1 MISGISQDKV
11 LMHHD
16 LYFWSMNSQNIG
28 VYLMFYSENHEFLG
42 MKYLLLFVDFF
53 KKKVE
58 TIQLIVEP

>member
-1 MISGISQDKV
+1 
-11 LMHHD
+11 MHHD